1 MSLILLLMLGCYS
14 TAESNAINW
23 VHNKSIARPV
33 HSVWCERDRD
43 SDGIVQCKI
52 AIEHGRLF
60 HYKLKC
66 YNSNIKS
73 FPNKE
78 KCVEVLDE

>member
-1 MSLILLLMLGCYS
+1 MKLILLLMLGCYS

-23 VHNKSIARPV
+23 VNRKSIARPV
-33 HSVWCERDRD
+33 HSVSCEKDID
-43 SDGIVQCKI
+43 GDGIVQCRI

-66 YNSNIKS
+66 FNSNIRS

-78 KCVEVLDE
+78 KCIEVLDE